1 MHSPLMECMGS
12 LTELLGNSPRVA
24 IIETFAEQPELE
36 FSVPEIVK
44 QTGVSKR
51 GAYLHI
57 AKLLEE
63 GIIAKG
69 KKTGKCQYFRVNEH
83 DRRGE
88 FLGVLESVFTLGRVE
103 REVKRDRE
111 IPPEEPLLVQ
121 ANPQPTE
128 FDYILSSD
136 VVSPD
141 RLRYHDTW
149 TSVWAGVSAPKHLAI
164 LGYLEAFVSSG
175 TTANEAPPLHLKEL
189 EPEIVEKRSK
199 KLQLLAH

>member
-1 MHSPLMECMGS
+1 LKSRSSRFEPPCLSRRRNQKGYFLYLHSPLMECMGS

-88 FLGVLESVFTLGRVE
+88 FLGVLESVFTLGRLE
-103 REVKRDRE
+103 SSTISSPPMWSARTGLGIT
-111 IPPEEPLLVQ
+111 IPGHLSGQGSQRQNTWRFWDIWRPSSRRAQPQTRLPLC
-121 ANPQPTE
+121 
-128 FDYILSSD
+128 I
-136 VVSPD
+136 
-141 RLRYHDTW
+141 
-149 TSVWAGVSAPKHLAI
+149 
-164 LGYLEAFVSSG
+164 
-175 TTANEAPPLHLKEL
+175 
-189 EPEIVEKRSK
+189 
-199 KLQLLAH
+199 